1 MAQFHYKNF
10 EDHPRQRSFSVFY
23 FYAKEN
29 ADYFESLLIEHEVP
43 YERGIAKDMLR
54 RHLIGIHKSHQ
65 EIAEKLNDET
75 GNMFRKPFLS
85 DNVMRNFVL
94 ILTLIV
100 IILALAGYFLA

>member
-1 MAQFHYKNF
+1 MAHFQYKNF
-10 EDHPRQRSFSVFY
+10 EDHHIQRNFSVFY
-23 FYAKEN
+23 FYAKDN

-65 EIAEKLNDET
+65 EIAERLNNET
-75 GNMFRKPFLS
+75 GNMYRKPFLS
-85 DNVMRNFVL
+85 DDVMRNFIL

-100 IILALAGYFLA
+100 VFLALAGYFLA